1 MAVGGLMLARLL
13 GPQARGEYALLNAL
27 ASAAAMLLTLGL
39 GTSNAVFASQNRLPA
54 KTLFSHSLLFGL
66 IVGGLAALMLAWHA
80 DHWTPAFLQD
90 VPVEHAQLMAW
101 GIPFYIL
108 FNCLLG
114 LSQGRQQFELYSK
127 ANVLRPLLFLCGFAV
142 LFFGGLRNVLAG
154 LWAYV
159 LSFVGAAAM
168 LIFKLRLGRG
178 EAYTF
183 NASAWKLQFQQGW
196 TIYLAELFSFL
207 LYRIDVLLVG
217 FFLDVKHAGFYS
229 IVTFFAE
236 SLWFLPSSIGVVLLP
251 SSGARP
257 PDEMR
262 QLAPRLVRLV
272 FFATS
277 LIVSLLW
284 QIDQFLVTY
293 AFGEDFLP
301 AVLPLHL
308 SYLGIVA
315 MSVNKVIAS
324 YALGS
329 GHAQWN
335 TIVSLAGLLANVIL
349 NLLLIPRW
357 GIAGAAIAMSL
368 SFSLMALLM
377 ILWLRRFA
385 GITLGKIFILQPD
398 DWRFVRELWQ
408 KFALR

>member
-1 MAVGGLMLARLL
+1 MAVGSLMLARLL
-13 GPQARGEYALLNAL
+13 GPQARGEYALLNAI
-27 ASAAAMLLTLGL
+27 ASAAAMLLTFGL
-39 GTSNAVFASQNRLPA
+39 GTSNALFASQNRLPT

-66 IVGGLAALMLAWHA
+66 IIGGLAAFLLTWSAHDWA
-80 DHWTPAFLQD
+80 PAFLRD
-90 VPVEHAQLMAW
+90 VPVAHAQLMAW

-114 LSQGRQQFELYSK
+114 LAQGRQQFDLYSR
-127 ANVLRPLLFLCGFAV
+127 ANVLRPLLFLCGFAA
-142 LFFGGLRNVLAG
+142 LFFSGLRSVLAG

-159 LSFVGAAAM
+159 LSFVGASA
-168 LIFKLRLGRG
+168 LLFLRLSPKKG
-178 EAYTF
+178 EAFFF
-183 NASAWKLQFQQGW
+183 NRKAWKLQFLHGW
-196 TIYLAELFSFL
+196 TIYLAELFAFL

-217 FFLDVKHAGFYS
+217 FFLDTKQAGFYS
-229 IVTFFAE
+229 IVAFFAE
-236 SLWFLPSSIGVVLLP
+236 SLWFLPSSVGVVLLP
-251 SSGARP
+251 SSGARNP
-257 PDEMR
+257 EEMR
-262 QLAPRLVRLV
+262 HLAPRLVRLV
-272 FFATS
+272 FFVTS

-284 QIDQFLVTY
+284 QIDQFIVTY

-315 MSVNKVIAS
+315 MSVHKVIAS

-329 GHAQWN
+329 GHARWN
-335 TIVSLAGLLANVIL
+335 TIVSLAGLLANVTL

-368 SFSLMALLM
+368 SFSLMAALM

-408 KFALR
+408 KIALR